1 MPGTTRRLLCM
12 AYREVRVMDIEQV
25 IRRWTAGEAIRAIA
39 RTTGLDRNTVR
50 GLIRLARKTGLKAMM
65 NLASASNNARMMSR
79 KSGFIGTLELPLFQT
94 QLPGQQDTFR
104 RRQLC
109 KNSRSAFSTSTGVR
123 QIVKVMSR
131 RSLTSTLLHGLSN
144 TPFSPGLLSSAT
156 SRLRA
161 RAKITWQSA
170 GPESDQCSIPNSQFV
185 TRPHLASGF

>member
-1 MPGTTRRLLCM
+1 M
-12 AYREVRVMDIEQV
+12 AYREVRAMDIEQV

-104 RRQLC
+104 RRQLSQ
-109 KNSRSAFSTSTGVR
+109 KLPLSLFDFHRRSA
-123 QIVKVMSR
+123 
-131 RSLTSTLLHGLSN
+131 
-144 TPFSPGLLSSAT
+144 
-156 SRLRA
+156 
-161 RAKITWQSA
+161 
-170 GPESDQCSIPNSQFV
+170 NSQSNV
-185 TRPHLASGF
+185 SAVPHFNNFT